1 MSPRARGCSGQEE
14 VATTDKRQNACTDT
28 ALRFTIAQLGRKCY
42 NVIWPDA
49 FSPLLAYLGITNTHE
64 DQLTLAEFCAIRTR
78 RLLQNLDMIAI
89 ARTVRLTEA
98 DDKSKAAEQEDDDL
112 QKGGKDIQCEFMGGE
127 HDLEEEEEAAD
138 PTNDLQTGIP
148 NPLAQMDIKEA
159 KTLLQ
164 RDAEIEAAGKPGRR
178 VGYEGVP
185 TSMRCL
191 LTLPPPRS
199 ATFSKRSPFRPA
211 RFLLLRMV
219 TRTAVWIKLMR
230 LCRASSVPQ
239 ILSEKP
245 LIIHPQ
251 VSAVSLVLEALR
263 FSGSP
268 VLACTHFIT

>member
-1 MSPRARGCSGQEE
+1 MHQVAQSYAR
-14 VATTDKRQNACTDT
+14 
-28 ALRFTIAQLGRKCY
+28 
-42 NVIWPDA
+42 
-49 FSPLLAYLGITNTHE
+49 

-138 PTNDLQTGIP
+138 PSNDLQTGIP
-148 NPLAQMDIKEA
+148 NPLAQMNIKEA

-178 VGYEGVP
+178 VGYEGAP

-191 LTLPPPRS
+191 LTL
-199 ATFSKRSPFRPA
+199 
-211 RFLLLRMV
+211 LLLLPPDQQLFQKGHLF
-219 TRTAVWIKLMR
+219 AL
-230 LCRASSVPQ
+230 RASAST
-239 ILSEKP
+239 
-245 LIIHPQ
+245 
-251 VSAVSLVLEALR
+251 AW
-263 FSGSP
+263 
-268 VLACTHFIT
+268 